1 MITGT
6 ISSKG
11 QITIPKK
18 IRELLKVDTS
28 DKIIFII
35 FIPLEDRKVMITIK
49 QNPATALFGMLKH
62 RRPARPVSLEKME
75 AAIQKRRAKRKL

>member
-18 IRELLKVDTS
+18 IRELLKVGRS
-28 DKIIFII
+28 DKIV
-35 FIPLEDRKVMITIK
+35 FIPLEEGKVMITGK
-49 QNPATALFGMLKH
+49 QNPAALLFGMLKH
-62 RRPARPVSLEKME
+62 RSPARPVSLGKMDS
-75 AAIQKRRAKRKL
+75 AIRKRRAKRSPQ

>member
-18 IRELLKVDTS
+18 IRDFLKVGSS
-28 DKIIFII
+28 DKLV
-35 FIPLEDRKVMITIK
+35 FIPLEEGKVMITSK
-49 QNPATALFGMLKH
+49 QNPAALLFGMLKH
-62 RRPARPVSLEKME
+62 RSSARPVSLEKMDS
-75 AAIQKRRAKRKL
+75 AIRKRRAKRGSQ

>member
-1 MITGT
+1 MITRT

-18 IRELLKVDTS
+18 IREILKADTS
-28 DKIIFII
+28 DKIVFV
-35 FIPLEDRKVMITIK
+35 PLDDGKVMITLK
-49 QNPATALFGMLKH
+49 HNPATALFGMLKH
-62 RRPARPVSLEKME
+62 KRPAKPVSLEKME

>member
-18 IRELLKVDTS
+18 IRELLKVEVS
-28 DKIIFII
+28 DKIV
-35 FIPLEDRKVMITIK
+35 FIPLENGKVMISAK

-62 RRPARPVSLEKME
+62 KRPAKPVSLEEME
-75 AAIQKRRAKRKL
+75 SAIQKRRAKRNLQ

>member
-1 MITGT
+1 MITST

-11 QITIPKK
+11 QITIPKE
-18 IRELLKVDTS
+18 IRGLLQVNTS
-28 DKIIFII
+28 DKIV
-35 FIPLEDRKVMITIK
+35 FIPLDNGKVMITTK

-62 RRPARPVSLEKME
+62 KRPAKPVSLEKME